1 MNPDASEAIHRMIA
15 RQNIPFLPFF
25 FPILRV
31 MDIDGKGGVTLLCFA
46 HSAAP
51 PNKGC
56 MYKHYKESLYILLV
70 LYEIRGHIECSKRR

>member
-1 MNPDASEAIHRMIA
+1 MNLDVSEAIHRMIA

-25 FPILRV
+25 LPISRV

-51 PNKGC
+51 PNEGYL
-56 MYKHYKESLYILLV
+56 YKDCK
-70 LYEIRGHIECSKRR
+70 